1 MPRWSPDGSL
11 IYYYEQRPGTSFRS
25 IPAGGG
31 VSREVRPWKWESQ
44 THAEFSPDGSL
55 IAYFR
60 QAAPG
65 EQHVVEQTVIEDAKS
80 GKQSAVDLPFLLPRW
95 SRDGRSIVGHTTPGP
110 SVSKTCPV
118 DGTSCRRLAP
128 GRLPVWSADG
138 SRIYFLRDTANPAVK
153 ELWSM
158 TPDGGDQR
166 KLFDR
171 MGPYRPID
179 VTFDVSRNGEII
191 WSEYIE
197 GRHELWQAYLRP

>member
-11 IYYYEQRPGTSFRS
+11 IYYYEQRPGASFRS

-31 VSREVRPWKWESQ
+31 ASREVRPWKWESQ

-65 EQHVVEQTVIEDAKS
+65 EEHVVEQTVIEDVKS
-80 GKQSAVDLPFLLPRW
+80 GKQRAVDLPLLLPRW
-95 SRDGRSIVGHTTPGP
+95 SRDGRSIVGQTKPRTVGRCD
-110 SVSKTCPV
+110 VSSRWNV
-118 DGTSCRRLAP
+118 RVAGSAP
-128 GRLPVWSADG
+128 GLVPVWSADG
-138 SRIYFLRDTANPAVK
+138 SRIYFLRDTANPALK
-153 ELWSM
+153 ELWTV

-166 KLFDR
+166 KVFDR

-179 VTFDVSRNGEII
+179 VTFDVSRKGEII

-197 GRHELWQAYLRP
+197 GRHELWQA